1 MPPYER
7 RAKPSKGNFLS
18 WDAGESKDLVILSE
32 KGTES
37 ATHWIEGEAKECK
50 GEGCALCAEGSRRA
64 LRWTVLTEC
73 EGEELPWEM
82 SNTTFFGVEDVA
94 EMVGHL
100 EDLRL
105 RVTRHGT
112 GMKTRY
118 SVLPITEEAPRTNE
132 ELEAQRLAQEIREMC
147 SIGGLDPGQEL
158 KLFLSEIAPK
168 LADKP
173 QIMQM
178 RGFFAYI
185 DNKTEDMREPDE
197 PPPDEE
203 QDIGRYFG

>member
-7 RAKPSKGNFLS
+7 QAEPSKGTFLS

-32 KGTES
+32 KGAES
-37 ATHWIEGEAKECK
+37 ATHWIDGEAKECK
-50 GEGCALCAEGSRRA
+50 GQGCVLCAEGSKRA
-64 LRWTVLTEC
+64 LRWTVQTKC

-100 EDLRL
+100 QGLRL

-118 SVLPITEEAPRTNE
+118 SVLPITGEEKAPE
-132 ELEAQRLAQEIREMC
+132 EKRNLAWFAGEIKRLCALANM
-147 SIGGLDPGQEL
+147 DPKQEL
-158 KLFLSEIAPK
+158 KLFLSEVASD
-168 LADKP
+168 LVNAD
-173 QIMQM
+173 QVTQMQA
-178 RGFFAYI
+178 FYKYI
-185 DNKTEDMREPDE
+185 DQETKDLQQPDE
-197 PPPDEE
+197 PPPEE
-203 QDIGRYFG
+203 PEDIGRYF